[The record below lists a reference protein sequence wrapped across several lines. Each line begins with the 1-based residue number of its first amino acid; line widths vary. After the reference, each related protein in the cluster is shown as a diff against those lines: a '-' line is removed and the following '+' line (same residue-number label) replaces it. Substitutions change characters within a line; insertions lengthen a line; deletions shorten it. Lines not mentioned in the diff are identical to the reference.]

1 MEIGYLAAVLAG
13 AVVSLQG
20 GGGEGEW
27 NADYDEEKRN
37 MASSGFLCI
46 LDKKTQ

>member
-13 AVVSLQG
+13 AVVPVR